1 MSLNEIL
8 EAIPK
13 LSFAE
18 RQQIVR
24 RAIEADGDPT
34 PNEEAVLDE
43 RLKNFQS
50 DPRDGVS
57 AESLKSVVRERLEP
71 R

>member
-18 RQQIVR
+18 RQQLVR
-24 RAIEADGDPT
+24 RAIEADEDLT
-34 PNEEAVLDE
+34 PEEEAILEE
-43 RLKNFQS
+43 RLQNFRADS
-50 DPRDGVS
+50 RDDIP
-57 AESLKSVVRERLEP
+57 AESLKSAVVQRLKS

>member
-18 RQQIVR
+18 RQQLVR
-24 RAIEADGDPT
+24 RAIEADDDLT
-34 PNEEAVLDE
+34 PQEEVVLE
-43 RLKNFQS
+43 QRLKNFRASLQ
-50 DPRDGVS
+50 DGVT

>member
-18 RQQIVR
+18 RQQLVR
-24 RAIEADGDPT
+24 RAIEADEDLT
-34 PNEEAVLDE
+34 PQEEAILEGRLQDFRADPQDGVPAKSLKRAVIQ
-43 RLKNFQS
+43 RLKPQ
-50 DPRDGVS
+50 
-57 AESLKSVVRERLEP
+57 
-71 R
+71 